1 MAPLFSENSVRGCGA
16 ARPGWHRCCARA
28 GGARS
33 LSRSFSVPSR
43 RQSPRTQEKKT
54 SLSRVSRVSCAS
66 VEGDARGG
74 GGGGGGGGGNPNANK
89 QAKRYAVIGCGLVG
103 AATAYH
109 VVRAHAKKYG
119 CDVPVF
125 VDVHD
130 ELGMAGGATAACSGM
145 LHPMAPSGK
154 PLWEGE
160 RGCRETLALLRVAG
174 ATRDGVARRTG
185 ALRVAKHKDQE
196 TAFAATCGGEQQQQ
210 QHRKGRWSPRLLTQA
225 DAQRALPGVAMTTNA
240 ALFVPGAMV
249 VNAVEYVSRLM
260 DVANR
265 RAEATGGA
273 VRIVKERVRSATE
286 VAQACDGVIIAA
298 GAAVGSLCDV
308 DAVLYDAWK
317 SGDGCDDGTSIARVP
332 VELCHGEAVHLAPT
346 PSSLSSSASLL
357 GSHYVAMGSRYIAV
371 GATRRKLEGVATLQP
386 DELRPAADIDA
397 ASSMLDAASTRLPS
411 LVASDCDAF
420 SMVSGVRA
428 SSPRTEHGCAPIVG
442 RAPRHSGVWLAV
454 AVGARGLVYHAY
466 IARLVADALVSG
478 EGDGAFPRA
487 LTRFVK

>member
-1 MAPLFSENSVRGCGA
+1 MAPLFSESSVRGCGA
-16 ARPGWHRCCARA
+16 ARPGWRCRARA

-160 RGCRETLALLRVAG
+160 RGCR
-174 ATRDGVARRTG
+174 
-185 ALRVAKHKDQE
+185 
-196 TAFAATCGGEQQQQ
+196 
-210 QHRKGRWSPRLLTQA
+210 
-225 DAQRALPGVAMTTNA
+225 
-240 ALFVPGAMV
+240 
-249 VNAVEYVSRLM
+249 
-260 DVANR
+260 
-265 RAEATGGA
+265 
-273 VRIVKERVRSATE
+273 
-286 VAQACDGVIIAA
+286 
-298 GAAVGSLCDV
+298 
-308 DAVLYDAWK
+308 
-317 SGDGCDDGTSIARVP
+317 
-332 VELCHGEAVHLAPT
+332 
-346 PSSLSSSASLL
+346 
-357 GSHYVAMGSRYIAV
+357 
-371 GATRRKLEGVATLQP
+371 
-386 DELRPAADIDA
+386 
-397 ASSMLDAASTRLPS
+397 
-411 LVASDCDAF
+411 
-420 SMVSGVRA
+420 
-428 SSPRTEHGCAPIVG
+428 
-442 RAPRHSGVWLAV
+442 
-454 AVGARGLVYHAY
+454 
-466 IARLVADALVSG
+466 
-478 EGDGAFPRA
+478 
-487 LTRFVK
+487 